1 MGNNI
6 IQLSQDE
13 FEYLGK
19 LNDTLKG
26 AALTMDNVHQ
36 MQQRAATAAGKQ
48 TKAQQ
53 YKSWLASYDAM
64 KESRDPRVRRAFEQ
78 ANMELKAIQP
88 GIVHQN
94 ATLSNLSIQ
103 YANEAYI
110 GEQLMPV
117 ISVSKASDT
126 YYIYPQGER
135 MQYPDDA
142 IGTRGRA
149 NEIAETRT
157 TATYTCL
164 PYGLSNFVSQDTLNN
179 QDAPLDEM
187 VDLVAA
193 INEGMAYNREQ
204 RIATILTTAGNF
216 GGNTAAVAAPNR
228 WDTPDGGT
236 VIADLQAA
244 MAAMWMGRGPSTV
257 KAYSSLTVLNVLAR
271 NPQILDLFK
280 YNGSSPG
287 LATPDMIAR
296 FFGIDQYLVGK
307 ARSNTAVEG
316 DADAFGRIWGDVFG
330 IVRVATR
337 ASVRNASFGYTFR
350 QGTPSTMVEYDQM
363 AGHKGGHT
371 AQVTVKETHEVVASD
386 TGYLYT
392 TPIG

>member
-1 MGNNI
+1 MMDNV

-19 LNDTLKG
+19 LNEGLKG
-26 AALTMDNVHQ
+26 AALTMANVQQ
-36 MQQRAATAAGKQ
+36 MNQRAAAASGRR
-48 TKAQQ
+48 TPAQK
-53 YKSWLASYDAM
+53 YKDFMAAYDDM
-64 KESRDPRVRRAFEQ
+64 KDSGDPRVRRAFEQ
-78 ANMELKAIQP
+78 ANLELKAVQP
-88 GIVHQN
+88 GTVHQN
-94 ATLSNLSIQ
+94 ATLSNLSVQ
-103 YANEAYI
+103 YANEEYI
-110 GEQLMPV
+110 GTQLLPV
-117 ISVSKASDT
+117 ISVAKASDT
-126 YYIYPQGER
+126 YYVYPQGER

-142 IGTRGRA
+142 MGTRGRA
-149 NEIAETRT
+149 TEIAETRN

-204 RIATILTTAGNF
+204 RIATVMTTGANF
-216 GGNTAAVAAPNR
+216 GTTSAVAAADR
-228 WDTPDGGT
+228 WDTTDGGT
-236 VIADLQAA
+236 VIADMQTA
-244 MAAMWMGRGPSTV
+244 MATLWMGRGPSTI
-257 KAYSSLTVLNVLAR
+257 KAFSSLDVLNALAR

-296 FFGIDQYLVGK
+296 FFGIDSYLIGK
-307 ARSNTAVEG
+307 ARSNTATEG
-316 DADAFGRIWGDVFG
+316 VADVFARVWGDVFG
-330 IVRVATR
+330 VVRVATR
-337 ASVRNASFGYTFR
+337 ASIRNASFGYTFR

-371 AQVTVKETHEVVASD
+371 AQVTVKETHNVVAAA